1 MALLQTLFYTFLA
14 LGILVTIHEF
24 GHFWV
29 ARRCG
34 VKVERF
40 SIGFGKPL
48 LRWRDSQD
56 TEFVMAMLPLGGYVK
71 MLDEREGNVSEIDR
85 PYAFNTKTVW
95 QRMAIVIAG
104 PMANF
109 LFAIVAFWVVFL
121 SGERQLAPVVGG
133 VEVGSLAEQAGFQP
147 GMEIV
152 AIEGVP
158 ISSWRGMSRQLFDYV
173 GTSGDIRFIVIDNE
187 SSVQR
192 LLPVSVSSWLREAE
206 EAMPLRELGISPPYD
221 LESLTLAAVSADGA
235 GHRAGLRAGDQ
246 LMAINGETIDDVARF
261 IETVSGSAG
270 SVVRLQILRDEV
282 RMVLEAIPESTEREG
297 QMVGQ
302 LSVQLAST
310 GKFPAGVMRKVDYS
324 LISAI
329 PRSINETWTSS
340 VFVLK
345 SIVKLV
351 TGDLSPKNI
360 SGIIQITK
368 VAGDAGRSGIDNFI
382 RFVAILSIMLG
393 VMNLLPIPV
402 LDGGHL
408 MYYIIE
414 IIKGS
419 PVSDRFQ
426 KMGYQAGFTMLIGL
440 MLFATYN
447 DVMRIF

>member
-1 MALLQTLFYTFLA
+1 MAILQTLFYTFLA

-40 SIGFGKPL
+40 SIGFGSPL

-56 TEFVMAMLPLGGYVK
+56 TEFVLALLPLGGYVK
-71 MLDEREGNVSEIDR
+71 MLDEREGNVSESDR
-85 PYAFNTKTVW
+85 ARAFNTKTVW
-95 QRMAIVIAG
+95 QRMAIVAAG

-109 LFAIVAFWVVFL
+109 LFAVVAFWLVFL
-121 SGERQLAPVVGG
+121 SGERQLAPIIG
-133 VEVGSLAEQAGFQP
+133 EVKIGSLAEQAGFGS

-152 AIEGVP
+152 ALEGVP
-158 ISSWRGMSRQLFDYV
+158 IASWGALSRRLFDYV
-173 GTSGDIRFIVIDNE
+173 GTSGDIPFTVIDNE

-192 LLPVSVSSWLREAE
+192 ALPVNVVSWLRESE
-206 EAMPLRELGISPPYD
+206 EPMPLRDLGIRPPYE
-221 LESLTLAAVSADGA
+221 LESLTLAAVFDDGS
-235 GHRAGLRAGDQ
+235 GHEAGLRADDQ
-246 LMAINGETIDDVARF
+246 LMTINGDAIEDVSRF
-261 IETVSGSAG
+261 IETVASSGG
-270 SVVRLQILRDEV
+270 SVVRLEIQRGQV
-282 RMVLEAIPESTEREG
+282 RMNFEATPESVERDG
-297 QMVGQ
+297 KIVGQ
-302 LSVQLAST
+302 LGVQLAQT
-310 GKFPAGVMRKVDYS
+310 GKFPPGVMRDFDYNV
-324 LISAI
+324 ITAI

-340 VFVLK
+340 IFVFK

-351 TGDLSPKNI
+351 TGELSPKNV
-360 SGIIQITK
+360 SGIITIAK

-408 MYYIIE
+408 LYYMIE
-414 IIKGS
+414 IVKGS

-447 DVMRIF
+447 DVMRPF